1 MSDSIALLS
10 LVIGSSLASSLF
22 FVLSARILREAA
34 RDTVPSTIGVVGV
47 THLSAALFLLPF
59 LPTVGVVSVSDLGGM
74 ASPTVLGLI
83 LVTVVLHL
91 AARFFHF
98 KALSLID
105 VSLVSPFAALTPV
118 LTVVTAWMI
127 LAERPT
133 ATELAGILIV
143 VVSLLGLTGTKDALR
158 GLRGARRRNQ
168 NTVVKAGLWF
178 AFLSAVPPAFKIAV
192 QKKAILLSSPFTYA
206 LLILLL
212 TGVGA
217 SVVCVSRYRAQELRA
232 QFPPQRLRA
241 MCLISSLLALNTLLF
256 CTALTLGIAAGV
268 SAMAR
273 ISIVFQGIFAYWLA
287 GQTTDFRRRIL
298 WAVAIFIGT
307 LVIGTAEP

>member
-1 MSDSIALLS
+1 MPQSIALLS

-34 RDTVPSTIGVVGV
+34 GNTPPSTVGVVGL
-47 THLSAALFLLPF
+47 THLSASLFLLPF
-59 LPTVGVVSVSDLGGM
+59 LPTVGVSSVSDLGEL
-74 ASPTVLGLI
+74 ASPAVWTLI

-118 LTVVTAWMI
+118 LTVATAWLI
-127 LAERPT
+127 LAERPSLV
-133 ATELAGILIV
+133 ELMGIFIV
-143 VVSLLGLTGTKDALR
+143 VISLLGLTGAPDALR
-158 GLRGARRRNQ
+158 AHLGTRRLNRD
-168 NTVVKAGLWF
+168 TVVRAGLWF
-178 AFLSAVPPAFKIAV
+178 AFLSAIPPAFKIAV

-212 TGVGA
+212 TGLGA
-217 SVVCVSRYRAQELRA
+217 SAFCILRYRAQELRA
-232 QFPPQRLRA
+232 QFPLRRLRA
-241 MCLISSLLALNTLLF
+241 FFLISSLLALNTLLF
-256 CTALTLGIAAGV
+256 CAALTLGIAAGV

-273 ISIVFQGIFAYWLA
+273 ISIVFQGILAYWIA
-287 GQTTDFRRRIL
+287 GQKTDFRRRIL
-298 WAVAIFIGT
+298 WAVAIFVGT
-307 LVIGTAEP
+307 LVIAIANP